1 MTDLKIT
8 FQVAESALN
17 NLYDAIQIQN
27 PTDLERDG
35 TIQRF
40 KYSYE
45 ICWKL
50 AQRVLKENDIEAEVP
65 KVVFRELGRIGWI
78 DNVEDWIEFQKSRN
92 ETSHEY
98 GEALALK
105 SYSLAKQFYPLA
117 QKLLE
122 VLKNKA

>member
-1 MTDLKIT
+1 MTDTKINY
-8 FQVAESALN
+8 QVTQTALN
-17 NLYDAIQIQN
+17 NLDQALQIIN

-40 KYSYE
+40 EYCYE
-45 ICWKL
+45 LCWKL

-78 DNVEDWIEFQKSRN
+78 DNVEDWLEFQKSRN

-98 GEALALK
+98 GEPLAVK
-105 SYSLAKQFYPLA
+105 SYMLAKQFYPLA
-117 QKLLE
+117 KQLIE
-122 VLKNKA
+122 VLKNKI